1 MWTPEEP
8 LSVAVSQIPA
18 AVYAAGAVA
27 VAVVSSAV
35 EPAIGEVVLQE
46 YGPIGFAVY
55 VLYRRIDK
63 MEDRLDTKAERG
75 RERDRR
81 ISELEAYHD

>member
-1 MWTPEEP
+1 MWTPEGP

-18 AVYAAGAVA
+18 VVYAAGAVA
-27 VAVVSSAV
+27 VAVGTAAV
-35 EPAIGEVVLQE
+35 EPAIGEVILQE
-46 YGPIGFAVY
+46 YGPIGFAVWA
-55 VLYRRIDK
+55 LYRRIDK

-81 ISELEAYHD
+81 ISELEGYHD